1 MEAYRDYNAR
11 WGVLL
16 TVFLLNIANNAL
28 WISFSAVSDLSAKYY
43 QKSFSDIDWLG
54 TIGFMVG
61 IPTCLASTWICDRFG
76 LRLAVHIGA
85 ILTAL
90 GGLMRAIS
98 SFPGTDIDLKTQYW
112 MVFIGQ
118 ALTGLGNPMAVSVP
132 TKVSQHWFGESQR
145 TFATIFLAMSLPL
158 GIVLGQGVT
167 PTFVKEASDVATMNW
182 VWSIPALLTLILCIL
197 LVRSS
202 KPPSPPSPSADQVDN
217 MPYIKKMKA
226 LLCNK
231 NYIAINIAIGGAVG
245 YFNCIATQLQQFM
258 CSRGYSTAFSG
269 SKQIEFGAV
278 IN

>member
-1 MEAYRDYNAR
+1 METYRDYKAR

-16 TVFLLNIANNAL
+16 TVFSLNIANNAL
-28 WISFSAVSDLSAKYY
+28 WISFSAVADLSAKYY
-43 QKSFSDIDWLG
+43 KKDFSAIDWLG

-76 LRLAVHIGA
+76 LRLAVYIGA
-85 ILTAL
+85 GLTAM
-90 GGLMRAIS
+90 GGVLRAIS
-98 SFPGTDIDLKTQYW
+98 SLPGTTIDLETQYT

-132 TKVSQHWFGESQR
+132 TKVSQHWFRESQR

-182 VWSIPALLTLILCIL
+182 VWAIPALLTMVLCVL

-202 KPPSPPSPSADQVDN
+202 KPPSPPSASADQDQAQEN
-217 MPYIKKMKA
+217 MPYVKKMKA
-226 LLCNK
+226 LLTNK
-231 NYIAINIAIGGAVG
+231 NYMAINIAIGGAVG

-269 SKQIEFGAV
+269 MVF
-278 IN
+278 